1 MFADIH
7 TLTAAWN
14 QSILALLT
22 HYCWANNRLILAF
35 TGIVV
40 RYHSGLTIEAPWTGI
55 YSHTLTAAWKQS
67 LKALSTHFWTDKFFG
82 HAFTVIVVIFLVF
95 SWTIQVFTRW
105 LFIACTFVPVSN
117 LVFSAFVFQPR
128 T

>member
-14 QSILALLT
+14 QSIRSLLT

-55 YSHTLTAAWKQS
+55 YSHTLTAAWEQS

-95 SWTIQVFTRW
+95 SWTIQVLTRW